1 MCLYGRLKNC
11 RETNHDAKSNNSNS
25 DKAGNR
31 RRSVLPVSELHLEV
45 PCVPLRLAA
54 VPSAAAAQVGESSLR
69 AGGEEDK
76 TDVSVDQLHHQV
88 STTLSGTTRSDEDGE
103 VGAGDPADADV
114 VGELSAASSRT
125 ASLTESEHSAA
136 GENTTSGFGL
146 VDSTALT
153 SRQTSTNDARS
164 ELQQL
169 RSFAV
174 PDVPSSVSGV
184 ESTAGRGTT
193 GSRKSVGGVRGGRG
207 QLLPSSAPQPS
218 SAK

>member
-1 MCLYGRLKNC
+1 M
-11 RETNHDAKSNNSNS
+11 
-25 DKAGNR
+25 
-31 RRSVLPVSELHLEV
+31 LPVSELHLEV
-45 PCVPLRLAA
+45 PCVALRLAA

-76 TDVSVDQLHHQV
+76 TDVSMDQLHHQV
-88 STTLSGTTRSDEDGE
+88 STTLTNSASGTARSDEGGE
-103 VGAGDPADADV
+103 VGAGDTADADV
-114 VGELSAASSRT
+114 VGGLCAASSRT
-125 ASLTESEHSAA
+125 ASLTEGEHSAA
-136 GENTTSGFGL
+136 CENATNGFGL

-184 ESTAGRGTT
+184 ESTVGRGTT
-193 GSRKSVGGVRGGRG
+193 GSRKSVGGVSGGRG
-207 QLLPSSAPQPS
+207 QVLPSSAPQPS
-218 SAK
+218 SVK